1 MIYIKNIPIKKI
13 FIFCVLLLVSLCA
26 WSLEEYT
33 DGRVKLVLDSQYG
46 KYTIY
51 YMTNV
56 EKKVYEPLFWDKDTS
71 TSYLSVFIDGK
82 IYELGKSVSFKTSL
96 RGTETKPKFVFES
109 KDISVTAEFS
119 FIRTA
124 SSGVSNGVR
133 IDYTVENWGDKPQNV
148 GLSSLIDTFLGEK
161 NAPAFRTDLRPI
173 ETELVIDR
181 TTSDQW
187 WLSRNNKYGLMGSIF
202 ISGLESP
209 DFIYF
214 GNWKRLKDS
223 RWKPEYVAGRNF
235 NSLPFSVKDSAVSYY
250 MDVGRLERW
259 QKRQMTVLLAAED
272 IYGFDYNKMNQSFV
286 QADRPAKDE
295 YVYAPNPP
303 AYPSVQA
310 VPPVAGAVNQSGP
323 VVVAQNSDVQPRK
336 ISRDVVLPMGPIRI
350 DIQTLREL
358 VAKVDEYIYLETPVS
373 EEELRA
379 MEGVLQRIKLRYG
392 SMY

>member
-1 MIYIKNIPIKKI
+1 M
-13 FIFCVLLLVSLCA
+13 LLFVSVCA

-33 DGRVKLVLDSQYG
+33 DGRVKLILDSRYG
-46 KYTIY
+46 KYMIY
-51 YMTNV
+51 YMTDV
-56 EKKVYEPLFWDKDTS
+56 EKKVYEPMFWDKDTR

-82 IYELGKSVSFKTSL
+82 IYVLGESASFKTSL

-173 ETELVIDR
+173 ETELIIDR

-202 ISGLESP
+202 ITGLESP

-214 GNWKRLKDS
+214 GNWKRLNDS

-250 MDVGRLERW
+250 MDVGRIERW
-259 QKRQMTVLLAAED
+259 QKRQMTILLAAED
-272 IYGFDYNKMNQSFV
+272 IYGFDYNKMDQTFV
-286 QADRPAKDE
+286 QAERPAKDG
-295 YVYAPNPP
+295 YVYAPSS
-303 AYPSVQA
+303 YPVSPGVIQA

-323 VVVAQNSDVQPRK
+323 VVVAQNSEVQPRK
-336 ISRDVVLPMGPIRI
+336 TVSREVVLPTGSIRI

>member
-1 MIYIKNIPIKKI
+1 M
-13 FIFCVLLLVSLCA
+13 LLFVSLCA

-33 DGRVKLVLDSQYG
+33 DGRIKLVLDSRYG
-46 KYTIY
+46 KYIIY
-51 YMTNV
+51 YMTDV
-56 EKKVYEPLFWDKDTS
+56 EKKVYEPLFWDKDTR
-71 TSYLSVFIDGK
+71 TSYLSVFVDGK
-82 IYELGKSVSFKTSL
+82 IYVLGESASFKTSL
-96 RGTETKPKFVFES
+96 RGLEAKPKFVFES

-187 WLSRNNKYGLMGSIF
+187 WLSRSNKYGLMGSIF
-202 ISGLESP
+202 INGLESP
-209 DFIYF
+209 DFLYF
-214 GNWKRLKDS
+214 GNWKRLNDS
-223 RWKPEYVAGRNF
+223 RWKPEYIAGRNF
-235 NSLPFSVKDSAVSYY
+235 NSLPFSVKDSAVCYF

-286 QADRPAKDE
+286 QADRLAKED
-295 YVYAPNPP
+295 YVYASPP
-303 AYPSVQA
+303 AYPIVQA
-310 VPPVAGAVNQSGP
+310 APPAAGAVNQSGP

-336 ISRDVVLPMGPIRI
+336 TSRDVVLPMGPIRI